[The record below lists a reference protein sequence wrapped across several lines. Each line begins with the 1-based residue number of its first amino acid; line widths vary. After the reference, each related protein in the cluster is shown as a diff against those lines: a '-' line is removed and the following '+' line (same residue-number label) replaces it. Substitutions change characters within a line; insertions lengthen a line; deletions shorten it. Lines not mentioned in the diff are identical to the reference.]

1 MPELPEV
8 ESLRR
13 DLAATLV
20 GRTFTDIEVRLAKQ
34 VISPAGLTVADLI
47 GKRIEGLR
55 RRAKFLIFDLSD
67 GLALVFHLRLAG
79 QLVHRDSAGEK
90 LAEGGHPVPAF
101 GAPLPHRSTHVIFRF
116 DDGSVLY
123 LTDIRQFGRVWILPE
138 DAVQPLLDEAKLGP
152 EPLDPEFTE
161 AVLRERVARRT
172 KMPLKPLL
180 LDQHVIG
187 GVGNIYADEII
198 FESGLTPATRVGDLD
213 DAGLARLHLAIK
225 EILGM
230 AVRDGVAEILNGKAA
245 VGRSFPRVHG
255 RAGQPCPRCGT
266 TISKMRFAGRGTY
279 TCPSCQPMGELTAD
293 ESSADEFAGPR
304 SGTNDEPAEP
314 SRGEPLAR
322 PSRRS
327 RTRA

>member
-1 MPELPEV
+1 VPELPEV

-20 GRTFTDIEVRLAKQ
+20 GRTITDVDVRLAKQ
-34 VISPAGLTVADLI
+34 VVAEAGLTVAHLI
-47 GKRIEGLR
+47 GKRIEALG

-79 QLVHRDSAGEK
+79 QLVHRDAAGCT

-101 GAPLPHRSTHVIFRF
+101 GAPLPHKSTHVIFGF

-138 DAVQPLLDEAKLGP
+138 TGVQPLLDKAKLGP
-152 EPLDPEFTE
+152 EPLDPAFTE
-161 AVLRERVARRT
+161 AMLRERVAKRG

-198 FESGLTPATRVGDLD
+198 FESGLTPATRIGDLD
-213 DAGLARLHLAIK
+213 EVAIGRLHHAIQH
-225 EILGM
+225 ILGM
-230 AVRDGVAEILNGKAA
+230 AVRDGVAEILNGRAPA
-245 VGRSFPRVHG
+245 DRDFPRVHG
-255 RAGQPCPRCGT
+255 RQGQPCPRCGA
-266 TISKMRFAGRGTY
+266 TILKTRFAGRGTY
-279 TCPSCQPMGELTAD
+279 TCPSCQPMD
-293 ESSADEFAGPR
+293 ESAVGSRQSAVK
-304 SGTNDEPAEP
+304 
-314 SRGEPLAR
+314 GER
-322 PSRRS
+322 
-327 RTRA
+327 